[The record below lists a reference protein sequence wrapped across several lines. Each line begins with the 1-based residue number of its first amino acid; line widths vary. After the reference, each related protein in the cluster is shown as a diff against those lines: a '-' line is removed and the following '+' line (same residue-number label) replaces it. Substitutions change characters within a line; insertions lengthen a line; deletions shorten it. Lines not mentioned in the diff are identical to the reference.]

1 MTQKKYTDNY
11 NFLLFYFCCYKLI
24 MYICDVKINIKSL

>member
-1 MTQKKYTDNY
+1 MTQKNIQIIII
-11 NFLLFYFCCYKLI
+11 FLLFYFCCYKLI